1 MPTVFYEQL
10 NKALREENREALK
23 PWFYFIRL
31 IMSDLEKLPDDGD
44 SRPDH
49 VFHNKKIPPYS
60 DVKKRLEINAKSS
73 SAISSMRFKQDG
85 GKDVAFGFQIDPWA
99 AKAPKEKSE
108 KFNLQNGWRAKI
120 TVGMD
125 GGETL

>member
-1 MPTVFYEQL
+1 
-10 NKALREENREALK
+10 
-23 PWFYFIRL
+23 
-31 IMSDLEKLPDDGD
+31 
-44 SRPDH
+44 
-49 VFHNKKIPPYS
+49 
-60 DVKKRLEINAKSS
+60 SS